1 MHFIGYFMITKI
13 NSQNKVFDFSN
24 FKESKS
30 IESNDNNNKEKE
42 EEFKIKGKSK
52 KLAQLLIKKKKIA
65 E

>member
-30 IESNDNNNKEKE
+30 IESNDNNTNNIKE
-42 EEFKIKGKSK
+42 I
-52 KLAQLLIKKKKIA
+52 
-65 E
+65 